1 MRINRWYIGA
11 GSLLVLFFGFLGY
24 QQVFVNDVAIATSV
38 AEQKVTAAAS
48 TPQQVRVDFGAK
60 RALIALQEY
69 NKDIAE
75 EVAGCNCGP
84 EIDKYTEGSPAQ
96 WCTMFVSWVS
106 REAGSPLV
114 DPTSGSWKIT
124 NSRIFTDYLKQN
136 GTFYSKEQV
145 KKEDIQPKAGDFI
158 IFYRGKID
166 DNLGHVDIVIEPK
179 AGGKA
184 DLIGGNIRDR
194 MVYRKDFPYKDY
206 YGFLGIG
213 RPEK

>member
-1 MRINRWYIGA
+1 MQINY
-11 GSLLVLFFGFLGY
+11 
-24 QQVFVNDVAIATSV
+24 
-38 AEQKVTAAAS
+38 
-48 TPQQVRVDFGAK
+48 GAK
-60 RALIALQEY
+60 RALIALDEY
-69 NKDIAE
+69 NKNITED
-75 EVAGCNCGP
+75 VTGCNCGS

-96 WCTMFVSWVS
+96 WCAMFVSWVS

-124 NSRIFTDYLKQN
+124 NSRIFTDYIKQN

-145 KKEDIQPKAGDFI
+145 FKENIQPKPGDFI
-158 IFYRGKID
+158 IFYRGKVA
-166 DNLGHVDIVIEPK
+166 DNLGHIDIVIEAK
-179 AGGKA
+179 ENGKA

-194 MVYRKDFPYKDY
+194 VMYRKDFPYRDY